1 MAKSLYFIITVEVYV
16 ISSLKTVQKT
26 LASALESVINMVKA
40 VELHEERAKQA
51 KEEVI
56 MAGQDILTKVE
67 DLKQMV
73 KHAQESNDK
82 VVHLILLWFLLQFDG
97 KGTDLIS

>member
-1 MAKSLYFIITVEVYV
+1 MAKNLYFIITVIVDV
-16 ISSLKTVQKT
+16 ISLLKIVQKT

-40 VELHEERAKQA
+40 VELCEERAKQA

-56 MAGQDILTKVE
+56 MAGQDILTEVE

-73 KHAQESNDK
+73 KHAQKSNDK
-82 VVHLILLWFLLQFDG
+82 VVHLILL
-97 KGTDLIS
+97 

>member
-1 MAKSLYFIITVEVYV
+1 M
-16 ISSLKTVQKT
+16 QKT

-40 VELHEERAKQA
+40 VELCEERAKQA

-56 MAGQDILTKVE
+56 MAGQDILTEVE

-73 KHAQESNDK
+73 KHAQKSNDK
-82 VVHLILLWFLLQFDG
+82 VVHLILL
-97 KGTDLIS
+97 